1 MRLVPYV
8 AVMALLTSACSDF
21 GSNFGSNGFKH
32 PPPIADHPFV
42 NDQSQAV
49 GCPATDQTCTSG
61 GVNPSIRAPTRV
73 REQDLRRSRL
83 G

>member
-21 GSNFGSNGFKH
+21 GGNAFKH

-49 GCPATDQTCTSG
+49 GCLATDQTCTSG